1 MSNIIGFM
9 FVNVVWLLVCVASFI
24 AGVLF
29 SNTIKGMFGS
39 ISNSIGKLFGSGGSM

>member
-1 MSNIIGFM
+1 VNRFIGFM

-24 AGVLF
+24 AGVWL
-29 SNTIKGMFGS
+29 SNAVKGMFGS